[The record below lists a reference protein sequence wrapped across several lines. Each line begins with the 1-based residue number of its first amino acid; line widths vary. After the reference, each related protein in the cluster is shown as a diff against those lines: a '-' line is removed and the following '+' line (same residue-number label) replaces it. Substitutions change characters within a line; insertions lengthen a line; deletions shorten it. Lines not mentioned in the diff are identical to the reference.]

1 MVTQLN
7 YFTVEALWMV
17 VGALSISIN
26 PGVLAHC
33 SGDLLNII
41 QGTERVHELSTG
53 AQSLVSNLNCGQP
66 DPKHIN
72 HRFSY
77 YGFFSFI
84 PVVFSHWSPLGLKY
98 LQDTAFRE
106 A

>member
-33 SGDLLNII
+33 SSDLLNII
-41 QGTERVHELSTG
+41 QGTKRVHKLSTG

-66 DPKHIN
+66 APKHIN

-77 YGFFSFI
+77 YGFFLLFMLCFLTG
-84 PVVFSHWSPLGLKY
+84 VH
-98 LQDTAFRE
+98 
-106 A
+106 